1 MPGVGMYMPG
11 KDIGIVMDAVHM
23 SVECVVQRLW
33 LSRFAKPVS
42 RWFKLQTFECVFI
55 RFPLVVCW
63 VFEIIISW

>member
-42 RWFKLQTFECVFI
+42 R
-55 RFPLVVCW
+55 
-63 VFEIIISW
+63 